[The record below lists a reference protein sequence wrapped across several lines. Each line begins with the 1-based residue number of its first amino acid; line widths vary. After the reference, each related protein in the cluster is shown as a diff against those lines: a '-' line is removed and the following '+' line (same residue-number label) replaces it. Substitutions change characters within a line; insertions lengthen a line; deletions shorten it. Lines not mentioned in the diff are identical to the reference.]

1 MNQAARKDWHHVEPL
16 GWRNLCEL
24 AQAQSEPDKLGAVID
39 RINRLLARH
48 EQKATNESKL
58 GRQNKR
64 IAQAR
69 RKSLQAPSPSSP
81 MLSEHIHDE
90 G

>member
-1 MNQAARKDWHHVEPL
+1 MNQAARKDWRQVEPL

-24 AQAQSEPDKLGAVID
+24 AQAQSEPHKLAAVID

-48 EQKATNESKL
+48 ERRAKDQSNL
-58 GRQNKR
+58 GRQNQR
-64 IAQAR
+64 LAQAG

-81 MLSEHIHDE
+81 MS
-90 G
+90 